1 MSLGKGNNKQKQN
14 SYENMKMQKL
24 LVCANTNGT
33 TYDFSVNLPSS
44 LLNLWQKGNST
55 CFWDING

>member
-44 LLNLWQKGNST
+44 LLNL
-55 CFWDING
+55 